1 MKLYIH
7 SIDDFTNCET
17 CGGSSSSLFL
27 VSEQPIDSTN
37 HLHSDDNACHQI
49 GSYASCYGGESDKSL
64 DDVIRF
70 INEKYSLNID
80 LSKMPIPDDSEDDDD
95 RTFDEYLDEYHHS
108 VEKYVLETYGVE
120 LVITHE
126 EAEYYSVEYDRYD
139 DDYDYD
145 DCDDDVDDE
154 E

>member
-17 CGGSSSSLFL
+17 CGGSSSTLFL
-27 VSEQPIDSTN
+27 VSEQPIDSVN

-64 DDVIRF
+64 DDAIRF

-80 LSKMPIPDDSEDDDD
+80 LSNMPIPEDCDDEDQS
-95 RTFDEYLDEYHHS
+95 FEECLDEYNRS

-126 EAEYYSVEYDRYD
+126 ETDYYSVDYDRYD
-139 DDYDYD
+139 DDYD
-145 DCDDDVDDE
+145 DVDDE
-154 E
+154 EE